1 MGAKTVT
8 EAIELIECEMAGLA
22 KHYSKGEEDIF
33 YKDPPFLHLADFAQR
48 YGSDF
53 FRFIDDVDA
62 AIASMAS
69 ATDGNQED
77 EAGDDDL
84 QRPVHLMTA
93 LRAKGKEFR
102 TVAILDANDGM
113 WPIRYA
119 ETTEELEQER
129 RVFYVAV
136 TRAERRLL
144 LLSVRE
150 LVGKTVEI
158 TPFLREMGLT
168 ER

>member
-1 MGAKTVT
+1 
-8 EAIELIECEMAGLA
+8 
-22 KHYSKGEEDIF
+22 
-33 YKDPPFLHLADFAQR
+33 
-48 YGSDF
+48 
-53 FRFIDDVDA
+53 
-62 AIASMAS
+62 
-69 ATDGNQED
+69 
-77 EAGDDDL
+77 
-84 QRPVHLMTA
+84 MTA